1 MRLRIFKSKFTNA
14 QAFATYVR
22 YDLFLDNY
30 QVSCCTM
37 DGHWED
43 DKEMSRE
50 QETIAVKRLIND
62 LQKHIRQ
69 YLNEKHNAINCDS
82 FKDKILDVNITNKDI
97 KDWMIQNKMKRIEQ
111 DFV

>member
-1 MRLRIFKSKFTNA
+1 MRLRIFKSKFTNV
-14 QAFATYVR
+14 QAFGTYVR

-37 DGHWED
+37 DSQWEEKD
-43 DKEMSRE
+43 MIWEQDKRVVE
-50 QETIAVKRLIND
+50 RLIND

-69 YLNEKHNAINCDS
+69 YINEPHNAINCDN
-82 FKDKILDVNITNKDI
+82 FKDKILDVNITDKDI
-97 KDWMIQNKMKRIEQ
+97 KEWMLENKMKRIEQ

>member
-1 MRLRIFKSKFTNA
+1 MRLRIFKSKFTNV

-22 YDLFLDNY
+22 YDLFIDDH
-30 QVSCCTM
+30 QISCCTM
-37 DGHWED
+37 DGGWE

-50 QETIAVKRLIND
+50 QDTIAVKRLIND

-69 YLNEKHNAINCDS
+69 YINEPHNAINCEN
-82 FKDKILDVNITNKDI
+82 FKNKILDANISEKDI

>member
-37 DGHWED
+37 DGQLEEKDMIWEQ
-43 DKEMSRE
+43 DKR
-50 QETIAVKRLIND
+50 AVGKLIND

-69 YLNEKHNAINCDS
+69 YLNEPHNAINS
-82 FKDKILDVNITNKDI
+82 ENFKNKILDVNISEKDI
-97 KDWMIQNKMKRIEQ
+97 KEWMLENKLRRIIN
-111 DFV
+111 DFE